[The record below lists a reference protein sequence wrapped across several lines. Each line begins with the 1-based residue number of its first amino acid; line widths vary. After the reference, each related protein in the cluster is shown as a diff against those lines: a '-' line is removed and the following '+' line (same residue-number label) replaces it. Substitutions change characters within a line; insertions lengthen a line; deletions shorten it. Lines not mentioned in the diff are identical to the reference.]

1 MAVTIYNE
9 VSLDKLSEFKQ
20 KIVEGSGENLSN
32 EDVEALK
39 KELKNTQALCSDL
52 GMQLTQTRVDL
63 IKKNDLISDLGE
75 QQATTKLELI
85 KLKQELGK

>member
-9 VSLDKLSEFKQ
+9 VSLDKLGDFKQ
-20 KIVEGSGENLSN
+20 KIVEGSGLSN

-39 KELKNTQALCSDL
+39 KELQNTQALCSDL

-63 IKKNDLISDLGE
+63 IKKDNVISGLGE
-75 QQATTKLELI
+75 QQASTKLELI
-85 KLKQELGK
+85 KLKAELNK

>member
-9 VSLDKLSEFKQ
+9 VALDKLSEFKQ
-20 KIVEGSGENLSN
+20 KIVEGSGLSN

-39 KELKNTQALCSDL
+39 KELQNTQALCSDL

-63 IKKNDLISDLGE
+63 IKKDNVISGLGE
-75 QQATTKLELI
+75 QQASTKLELI

>member
-9 VSLDKLSEFKQ
+9 VALDKLGDFKQ
-20 KIVEGSGENLSN
+20 KIVEGSGLSN
-32 EDVEALK
+32 EEVEGLK
-39 KELKNTQALCSDL
+39 DELKNTQALCSDL

-63 IKKNDLISDLGE
+63 IKKDNVISGLGE
-75 QQATTKLELI
+75 QQASTKLELI

>member
-9 VSLDKLSEFKQ
+9 VCLDKLGDFKQ
-20 KIVEGSGENLSN
+20 KIVEGSGLSN

-39 KELKNTQALCSDL
+39 KELQNTQALCSDL

-63 IKKNDLISDLGE
+63 IKKDDVISGLGE
-75 QQATTKLELI
+75 QQASTKLELI
-85 KLKQELGK
+85 KLKAGLNK

>member
-9 VSLDKLSEFKQ
+9 VSLDKLGEFKQ
-20 KIVEGSGENLSN
+20 KIVEDSNLSSA
-32 EDVEALK
+32 ETEALK
-39 KELKNTQALCSDL
+39 KELQNTQALCSDL

-63 IKKNDLISDLGE
+63 IKKDNVISGLGE
-75 QQATTKLELI
+75 QQASTKLELI

>member
-9 VSLDKLSEFKQ
+9 ISLDKLDEFKQ
-20 KIVEGSGENLSN
+20 KIVEGNGENLSN

-39 KELKNTQALCSDL
+39 KELQNTQALCSDL

-63 IKKNDLISDLGE
+63 IKKDNVISGLGE
-75 QQATTKLELI
+75 QQASTKLELI
-85 KLKQELGK
+85 RLKAELNK

>member
-9 VSLDKLSEFKQ
+9 VALDKLSEFKQ
-20 KIVEGSGENLSN
+20 KIVEGSGLSK
-32 EDVEALK
+32 EDTDALK
-39 KELKNTQALCSDL
+39 KELQNTQALCSDL

-63 IKKNDLISDLGE
+63 IKKDDVISGLGE
-75 QQATTKLELI
+75 QQASTKLELI

>member
-9 VSLDKLSEFKQ
+9 VSLDKLGDFKQ
-20 KIVEGSGENLSN
+20 KIVEGSGLSN

-39 KELKNTQALCSDL
+39 KELQNTQALCSDL

-63 IKKNDLISDLGE
+63 IKKDDVISGLGE
-75 QQATTKLELI
+75 QQASTKLELI
-85 KLKQELGK
+85 KLKAGLNK

>member
-39 KELKNTQALCSDL
+39 EELKNTQDLCKGL
-52 GMQLTQTRVDL
+52 GVQLTQTRVDL
-63 IKKNDLISDLGE
+63 IKKNDLIFGLGV
-75 QQATTKLELI
+75 QQASTKLELI
-85 KLKQELGK
+85 KLKAGLNK